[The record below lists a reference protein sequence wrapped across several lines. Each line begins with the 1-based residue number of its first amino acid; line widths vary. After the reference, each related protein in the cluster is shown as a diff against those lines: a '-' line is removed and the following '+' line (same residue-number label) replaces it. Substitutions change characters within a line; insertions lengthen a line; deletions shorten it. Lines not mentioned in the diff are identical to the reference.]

1 VFWLDSYTIA
11 HVVSNS
17 EKNVQEL
24 YAIPVNMEIT
34 SGKITDI
41 TPGTPALVG
50 TLPTS
55 PNSPA
60 SNFVYRTGAQTLVYE
75 YLS

>member
-1 VFWLDSYTIA
+1 
-11 HVVSNS
+11 
-17 EKNVQEL
+17 
-24 YAIPVNMEIT
+24 MEIT
-34 SGKITDI
+34 SGTITDI

-55 PNSPA
+55 PDSPA
-60 SNFVYRTGAQTLVYE
+60 SNFVYRTGAQVLVYK